1 MLDPEVTAAPATAD
15 SEKKLSGSMQEA
27 INPVQKTSRKAQ
39 KMSEQQHSLSSSV
52 FDQSHWQILPV
63 DTSNLNNIEEKINN
77 KTKPLGALGQLEDL
91 ARQLAQIQQSPSQT
105 SSRIETRI
113 EINKPVMLVFAADHG
128 IAANGISIA
137 PSDVTQQ
144 MVLNF
149 LNGGAAINCFS
160 TALGWQMK
168 VIDAGMLSPVSD
180 NARKS
185 ASNMLIEQPT
195 GQSTADF
202 SKQAAMTQT
211 QAEQALAMG
220 ANIAAQHIAQGSNVL
235 AFGEMGIGNTSSASA
250 LLSLICGLSP
260 QRTTGKGTGI
270 TDEQLGKKIQLIE
283 DALERVNK
291 VHGTKAFTP
300 QTALMEVGGFEI
312 AQIVGAI
319 LETAKAGKSI
329 LVDGFIVSV
338 AALIAVRIAPRARD
352 YMLFAHCSAEH
363 AHQQVLAQLDA
374 RPLLSLGLRLGE
386 GTGAALALPLL
397 QAAASFYNDMATFE
411 SAGVTV

>member
-15 SEKKLSGSMQEA
+15 SEKTLSGSMQEA

-63 DTSNLNNIEEKINN
+63 DTSNLNNIDEKINN

-91 ARQLAQIQQSPSQT
+91 ARQLAQIQQSPSQR

-195 GQSTADF
+195 GQGTADF